1 MNLTEGETRALLV
14 SAVLVLLA
22 ALGRMLVLPPGAD
35 VRANR
40 LTDAGATDSA
50 LMAAESLYAE
60 AERRSRP
67 LNPGERID
75 PNSADEVELDRLPGV
90 GPALARSIATHR
102 RSEGPF
108 RSLEDLERVPGLG
121 SSKVKRLAPFTTL
134 PAGVGQGPE
143 PGDAGGGFQGP
154 ERHGSQLNLNRA
166 TAKELQALPGI
177 GPARA
182 QAIVRWRDEN
192 GPFRNFQDLSKVP
205 GIGPA
210 TVSRLRSRV
219 VVRP

>member
-1 MNLTEGETRALLV
+1 VNLTDGETRALLV

-22 ALGRMLVLPPGAD
+22 ALGRMLVLPSGAD
-35 VRANR
+35 IRADQ
-40 LTDAGATDSA
+40 LADAGATDSV
-50 LMAAESLYAE
+50 LWAAESLYAE
-60 AERRSRP
+60 AERRRRP
-67 LNPGERID
+67 LTPGERID

-90 GPALARSIATHR
+90 GPALAQSIATHR

-121 SSKVKRLAPFTTL
+121 SIKVKRLAPFTTL
-134 PAGVGQGPE
+134 PAGVGQGPAT
-143 PGDAGGGFQGP
+143 GDGGGGSQDAD
-154 ERHGSQLNLNRA
+154 RYGSQLDLNRA
-166 TAKELQALPGI
+166 SAKELQALPGI

-210 TVSRLRSRV
+210 TVARLRSRI